1 MPTSSESEEIFLP
14 LPFSFVWSLAVSGFA
29 RRAMPELRLSAKAL
43 SESPAS
49 LGLSII
55 FWTNTVF
62 CSATN
67 GILGSRS
74 ASDFTREGGRVRGEG
89 GGAVGLGLGDWGGVW
104 TVGLMILRDGV
115 GPGTR
120 AALVVTALVAGEFG
134 TEDVTVAGL
143 GAGELGAEDVVDTG
157 LVEGEVETEADG
169 DGVEA
174 GEVGTEDEVRD
185 GLRVGEGGSEKVV
198 GGNTVEVGTGEV
210 GTEDEG
216 AGALGAGD
224 VGNDAT
230 PPAAFTAGDVGTE
243 AIPAAGGTV
252 AAEGGGAGVGSW
264 GCVGTGWGRAV
275 SLNEGRARAGR
286 GCGGGDSGVG
296 VGAGAAGRAIDGKRN
311 HGRGGA
317 GWFDM
322 SRRVFGF

>member
-1 MPTSSESEEIFLP
+1 MKTLYDIKLIVYSNFDVLKVGLYQRQGNGLTSSVIHKKWYATMKNRIHALFFSSLGYLYLFSQYNIP
-14 LPFSFVWSLAVSGFA
+14 LPRSLTWNPAE
-29 RRAMPELRLSAKAL
+29 PE
-43 SESPAS
+43 
-49 LGLSII
+49 
-55 FWTNTVF
+55 VF

-74 ASDFTREGGRVRGEG
+74 ASDFTREGGSVRGEG
-89 GGAVGLGLGDWGGVW
+89 GGAVGLGLGL
-104 TVGLMILRDGV
+104 TILRDGV

-143 GAGELGAEDVVDTG
+143 GAGELGAEDVVDAG

-169 DGVEA
+169 AGVEA

-185 GLRVGEGGSEKVV
+185 GLRIGEGGSEKVV
-198 GGNTVEVGTGEV
+198 GLEVGTGEV

-230 PPAAFTAGDVGTE
+230 PPAALTAGDVGTE
-243 AIPAAGGTV
+243 AIPAAGGTGSRGGAATGGGTV
-252 AAEGGGAGVGSW
+252 AAEGGGEGVGS
-264 GCVGTGWGRAV
+264 
-275 SLNEGRARAGR
+275 
-286 GCGGGDSGVG
+286 
-296 VGAGAAGRAIDGKRN
+296 
-311 HGRGGA
+311 
-317 GWFDM
+317 
-322 SRRVFGF
+322 